1 MSGLALTAATSD
13 FRIEAQAGY
22 IQVEL
27 VQGYAMQAQGTRQLI
42 LAIAQ
47 ECERRQCRR
56 VLVEGREVRR
66 GLGTVDA
73 FALGTLMGSVLPGA
87 SFAFCLHGYSPDPQS
102 KFLIDVTWNRGVRV
116 EFFSERAAARR
127 WLGVADP
134 QP

>member
-1 MSGLALTAATSD
+1 MFGLALTAAT
-13 FRIEAQAGY
+13 G
-22 IQVEL
+22 
-27 VQGYAMQAQGTRQLI
+27 GQLI
-42 LAIAQ
+42 VAIAQ

-73 FALGTLMGSVLPGA
+73 FALGTLMGSMLPGA

-102 KFLIDVTWNRGVRV
+102 KFFIDVTWNRGVRV